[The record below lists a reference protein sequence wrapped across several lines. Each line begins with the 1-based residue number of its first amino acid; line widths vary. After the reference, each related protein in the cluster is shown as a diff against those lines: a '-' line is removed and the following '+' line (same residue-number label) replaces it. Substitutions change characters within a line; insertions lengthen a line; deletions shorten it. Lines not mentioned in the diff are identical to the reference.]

1 MDLTRTNAVAY
12 LANLPIHDPRSLVDV
27 EVEVPPPGPRDLA
40 VEVYAVS
47 VNPVDVKVRASS
59 DPGACPRSSATTRPA
74 WSSRVGSD
82 VELFEVADE
91 VYYAG
96 SIARSGSNAGLQLVD
111 ERVVGHKPSSL
122 DFAEAAALP
131 LTTIT
136 AWEALFDKLGLER
149 DPTGTLL
156 VLGAAGGVGSMVVQL
171 ARRLTGLTVI
181 ATASRPESI
190 AWARD
195 MGAHHVVDHHRL
207 IAEVRRVAPGGVDDV
222 FTRFRPATST
232 PSQRCSRRTARSWPS
247 TIPRASTCSPSRP
260 RASPGI
266 GSATVN
272 RRYSG

>member
-111 ERVVGHKPSSL
+111 ERVVGHKPSSRTS
-122 DFAEAAALP
+122 P
-131 LTTIT
+131 
-136 AWEALFDKLGLER
+136 R
-149 DPTGTLL
+149 LL
-156 VLGAAGGVGSMVVQL
+156 LC
-171 ARRLTGLTVI
+171 R
-181 ATASRPESI
+181 SRPSP
-190 AWARD
+190 R
-195 MGAHHVVDHHRL
+195 G
-207 IAEVRRVAPGGVDDV
+207 
-222 FTRFRPATST
+222 RPCSTS
-232 PSQRCSRRTARSWPS
+232 S
-247 TIPRASTCSPSRP
+247 AS
-260 RASPGI
+260 
-266 GSATVN
+266 SATPPGPCSSWAPREASARWSCN
-272 RRYSG
+272 WHAG